1 MNNTTDPIFEA
12 LDRLARVVDTNP
24 VGDPMPGITRKA
36 RAHRRRVTALATGG
50 GAVVVAAG
58 VGSASVVDFPDPA
71 RDSDYANSLS
81 TSPTSVP
88 STSPTSVPSTPT
100 SSPSEPPLAEYDR
113 AHADV
118 DGDGAAE
125 IILVRV
131 PKADADQGQD
141 VSMVSKD
148 VRLQVE
154 LATGAT
160 DELRFGEALAPTI
173 SGTPDLDWNGT
184 ADVVLSFSGGD
195 AAWLKVFTWDG
206 DTVVQAEPAS
216 GSPADLVD
224 DGGLHSAPEVA
235 SSTLVDGGLISWVGT
250 GDTSSP
256 YEVRVWTWQLDE
268 ERLVAVEAQ
277 KVQCLIPG
285 QYPKPC

>member
-36 RAHRRRVTALATGG
+36 RAHRRRVTALAAGG
-50 GAVVVAAG
+50 GAVVVAVG

-71 RDSDYANSLS
+71 RDPGYANS
-81 TSPTSVP
+81 P
-88 STSPTSVPSTPT
+88 STSPTSAPNTPT
-100 SSPSEPPLAEYDR
+100 SSPSGPTLAEYDR
-113 AHADV
+113 ARADV
-118 DGDGAAE
+118 DGDGAAD
-125 IILVRV
+125 IIRIRV
-131 PKADADQGQD
+131 PKADVKEGQD

-154 LATGAT
+154 LAAGAT

-173 SGTPDLDWNGT
+173 SGTPDLDGNGS
-184 ADVVLSFSGGD
+184 AEVVLSFSGGD

-206 DTVVQAEPAS
+206 DTVVQAEPAT
-216 GSPADLVD
+216 GSPADLVA
-224 DGGLHSAPEVA
+224 DGGIYSAPEVA
-235 SSTLVDGGLISWVGT
+235 SAALVDGGLISWVGT
-250 GDTSSP
+250 GDTSAP
-256 YEVRVWTWQLDE
+256 YEVRVWTWQLNE
-268 ERLVAVEAQ
+268 KRLVAGEAEQ
-277 KVQCLIPG
+277 VQCMTPG